1 MLLPALKDLIKPQ
14 WLAVL
19 EALKELG
26 EMTVGDLAKRNKL
39 SYMGAKS
46 HCEALMKAGYLVRT
60 RLPRSEV
67 GRPEILYSLSEKAD
81 CLFTQAGPEFTLG
94 LLEETQ
100 RIFGKSTPDKLLFQ
114 YFTRLQKHWEAELM
128 GIDERAQRA
137 AKLAKLRSKSGYGS
151 IYKAPD
157 IEINGEP
164 AHLPAHLLEIHH
176 PLQSIFEHYP
186 MAIKMELRM
195 LEELIGCKLKRVEVD
210 TGRKA
215 APHVRFE
222 LQLD

>member
-81 CLFTQAGPEFTLG
+81 CLFSQAGPEFTLG

-128 GIDERAQRA
+128 GIDELAQRA
-137 AKLAKLRSKSGYGS
+137 ARLAKLRSKSGYGS

-157 IEINGEP
+157 IKISGK
-164 AHLPAHLLEIHH
+164 PAHLLEIHH
-176 PLQSIFEHYP
+176 PLQSILEHYP

-222 LQLD
+222 LHLD